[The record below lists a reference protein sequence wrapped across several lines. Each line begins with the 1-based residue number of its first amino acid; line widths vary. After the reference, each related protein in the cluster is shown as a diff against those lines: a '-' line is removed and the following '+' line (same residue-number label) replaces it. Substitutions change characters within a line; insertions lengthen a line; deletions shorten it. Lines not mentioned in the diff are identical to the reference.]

1 MYKITGGGILI
12 DVNHILEKAQI
23 AEGMQVADLGCGTLG
38 HFVFPLA
45 KIVGKHGKVY
55 AVDILRI
62 ALDTI
67 DRRIK
72 VEGSKNIETVWSNLE
87 IFKATKI
94 ESSSLDAAMLLNTLY
109 LSHKRVEI
117 IRESVRM
124 LKQGGKLMIVEWQN
138 TNIPFGPPMGERV
151 KEDSLIHGA
160 GKFGLKF
167 INEFIAGQYHYGVIF
182 EKI

>member
-23 AEGMQVADLGCGTLG
+23 EKNMKVADLGCGTLG

-67 DRRIK
+67 KRRVR
-72 VEGSKNIETVWSNLE
+72 VENFKNIETVWSNLE

-94 ESSSLDAAMLLNTLY
+94 ESSGLDAAMLLNTLY

-124 LKQGGKLMIVEWQN
+124 LKQGSKLIIVEWRRVD
-138 TNIPFGPPMGERV
+138 IPFGPPVSERV
-151 KEDSLIHGA
+151 KKNSLINGA
-160 GKFGLKF
+160 SKLGLKF
-167 INEFIAGQYHYGVIF
+167 VDEFIAGQYHYGLIF
-182 EKI
+182 EKV

>member
-23 AEGMQVADLGCGTLG
+23 AESMQVADLGCGTLG

-45 KIVGKHGKVY
+45 KIVGKNGKIY
-55 AVDILRI
+55 AVDILKI

-67 DRRIK
+67 RRRIK
-72 VEGSKNIETVWSNLE
+72 LENFKNIETVWSDLE
-87 IFKATKI
+87 VFKATKI
-94 ESSSLDAAMLLNTLY
+94 ESSGLDAAMLLNTLY
-109 LSHKRVEI
+109 LSHKRAEI

-124 LKQGGKLMIVEWQN
+124 LKQGGKLIIVEWQSA
-138 TNIPFGPPMGERV
+138 NIPFGPPMTERV
-151 KEDSLIHGA
+151 KKDSLIHGA
-160 GKFGLKF
+160 GKLGLKL
-167 INEFIAGQYHYGVIF
+167 IDEFIAGQYHYGVIF

>member
-12 DVNHILEKAQI
+12 DVNYILDKAQI
-23 AEGMQVADLGCGTLG
+23 AEGMSVADLGCGTLG

-45 KIVGKHGKVY
+45 KIVGKHGRVY
-55 AVDILRI
+55 AVDILKM

-72 VEGSKNIETVWSNLE
+72 VEGCKNIKTIWSDLE
-87 IFKATKI
+87 LFNVTKI
-94 ESSSLDAAMLLNTLY
+94 ESSSLDVGLLLNTLY

-117 IRESVRM
+117 IRESMRM
-124 LKQGGKLMIVEWQN
+124 LKQQGKLMIVEWQN
-138 TNIPFGPPMGERV
+138 MNIPFGPPVDERV
-151 KEDSLIHGA
+151 KKDSLVQGA
-160 GKFGLKF
+160 GKLGLKF
-167 INEFIAGQYHYGVIF
+167 VDEFIAGEYHYGLIF